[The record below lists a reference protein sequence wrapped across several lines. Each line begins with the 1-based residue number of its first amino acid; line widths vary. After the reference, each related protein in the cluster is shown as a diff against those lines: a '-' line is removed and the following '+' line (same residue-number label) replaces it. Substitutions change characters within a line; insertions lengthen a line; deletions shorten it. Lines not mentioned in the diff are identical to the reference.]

1 MTDDKQ
7 SVEKNDTIYTC
18 TKYVYLTSTATPLI
32 QILANVHEL
41 FKGQSGAFDPFD
53 YC

>member
-7 SVEKNDTIYTC
+7 SVQKNDTIYTC

-41 FKGQSGAFDPFD
+41 FKG
-53 YC
+53 